1 MRKKPQHVAMDL
13 ADNGFEAAGERLI
26 AAGRAAWLV
35 GLGLAATAGE
45 KSVTLFDELVEK
57 GRRRRDL
64 PFEKA
69 QRLLNEKGAEILRF
83 AEGAGRRAQKQAEAL
98 LGEFGLP
105 SRAEVRELAR
115 RVEALRQRLV

>member
-1 MRKKPQHVAMDL
+1 MRKKPHQVAVDA
-13 ADNGFEAAGERLI
+13 ADRGFEVAGERLI
-26 AAGRAAWLV
+26 AAGRTAWLV

-57 GRRRRDL
+57 GRHRRDL